1 MTSQTKKYIE
11 FSDIL
16 SLCCECK
23 HGNCSTSLSVPLEGV
38 SGKELRYCPKCA
50 ESWVDLGGSS
60 FEQLF
65 TELATKIR
73 RIKESQAH
81 LGCAITLE
89 IRDEQSGEKK

>member
-16 SLCCECK
+16 AVRCECK
-23 HGNCSTSLSVPLEGV
+23 HDNCRTSLSVPLEGI
-38 SGKELRYCPKCA
+38 SGKELRYCPKCS
-50 ESWVDLGGSS
+50 ESWVDLGSSS

-65 TELATKIR
+65 TELASKIR
-73 RIKESQAH
+73 RINEAQVH

-89 IRDEQSGEKK
+89 IRDEQPGEKK